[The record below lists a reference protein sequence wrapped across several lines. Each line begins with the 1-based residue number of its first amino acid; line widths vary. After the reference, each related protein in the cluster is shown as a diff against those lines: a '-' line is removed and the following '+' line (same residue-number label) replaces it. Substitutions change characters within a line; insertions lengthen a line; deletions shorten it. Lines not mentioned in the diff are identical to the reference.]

1 GTPFSQAVQH
11 AADGIVTLESADD
24 DLRYRALVSQ
34 LRDGYVVVTA
44 APLGEA
50 EDAIRQVLWWVLIAG
65 LGALAL
71 AALGSS
77 LMIRRGLAPIDR
89 IIDTASASGAGD
101 LSQRVAATDQ
111 RTELGRL
118 GSALNDMLGQIERSA
133 DARAASE
140 ERLRRFVADAA
151 HELRTPLTSL
161 RGYAELYRQGALTD
175 DEAIR
180 RGMGRI
186 EAEDLEDDI
195 FRDPGSN
202 TQEAIFGLKK
212 DLLFLR
218 RVVAPERD
226 VLYVLVR
233 RDAPI
238 FTKREIVYFQ
248 DVYDHLLRITDAI
261 DVYRDLLASALDA
274 SLSMSSYHLNVTVKR
289 MTSSSIILMSMA
301 LISGIYG
308 MNFVNMPELNW
319 YWGYAFAL
327 GLMVVVGGSLA
338 LFFKRIDWL

>member
-1 GTPFSQAVQH
+1 MIRIMINNGKPTLHGEPMMDGFLGLLH
-11 AADGIVTLESADD
+11 AATQLLWVDVKDPSPEEYLQLSSEFGIHPLLLEDVQQAHERPKIEIHDE
-24 DLRYRALVSQ
+24 LVF
-34 LRDGYVVVTA
+34 LVFY
-44 APLGEA
+44 
-50 EDAIRQVLWWVLIAG
+50 
-65 LGALAL
+65 ALAL
-71 AALGSS
+71 HSERPVANEVG
-77 LMIRRGLAPIDR
+77 IF
-89 IIDTASASGAGD
+89 AGKSFVLTIHTGNVPELD
-101 LSQRVAATDQ
+101 DV
-111 RTELGRL
+111 LGRWQKEEAL
-118 GSALNDMLGQIERSA
+118 MSAKGTGLLLYAILDQMV
-133 DARAASE
+133 D
-140 ERLRRFVADAA
+140 
-151 HELRTPLTSL
+151 
-161 RGYAELYRQGALTD
+161 GYFPVLDSISDR
-175 DEAIR
+175 
-180 RGMGRI
+180 
-186 EAEDLEDDI
+186 AEDLEDDI
-195 FRDPGSN
+195 FRYPGSN

-226 VLYVLVR
+226 VLNVLVR

-261 DVYRDLLASALDA
+261 DIYRDLLASALDA